1 MSAEPRDVTQ
11 VLLEA
16 VAGDQV
22 AARDLWSLTYP
33 ELRVIAS
40 RHLRGERDNH
50 TLSPTALVHEA
61 WIRLVDQSR
70 VELKDRTHFFS
81 IVSAMCRRVLVD
93 HARKRL
99 AAKRGAGALRV
110 TLDEGALG
118 SASDM
123 EELLALDEALE
134 RLGELNERLARVVEM
149 RYFAGLTE
157 EESAEA
163 LGVTAR
169 TVRRDLVK
177 ARGFLY
183 EALRDPGP

>member
-16 VAGDQV
+16 VAGDEG

-33 ELRVIAS
+33 ELRGIAS
-40 RHLRGERDNH
+40 RHLRGERDDH

-61 WIRLVDQSR
+61 WLRLVDQSR

-81 IVSAMCRRVLVD
+81 IVSSMCRRVLVD
-93 HARKRL
+93 HARRRL
-99 AAKRGAGALRV
+99 AAKRGGGAFRI
-110 TLDEGALG
+110 TLEEGALG
-118 SASDM
+118 TASDM
-123 EELLALDEALE
+123 EELLALDQALD
-134 RLGELNERLARVVEM
+134 RLATLNDRLARVVEM
-149 RYFAGLTE
+149 RYFAGLSE

-163 LGVTAR
+163 LGVTTR

-183 EALRDPGP
+183 DALREDAD